1 MYIIVLYNEAG
12 TSFICGGTYRINETR
27 YARAS
32 HFFAGAKRFKTAA
45 RAAAYAE
52 RLSKKCCNLS
62 RTDNYD
68 IVEIE

>member
-1 MYIIVLYNEAG
+1 MYIIELYNEAG

-32 HFFAGAKRFKTAA
+32 RFFADAKRFKTAV

-62 RTDNYD
+62 RTDDYN